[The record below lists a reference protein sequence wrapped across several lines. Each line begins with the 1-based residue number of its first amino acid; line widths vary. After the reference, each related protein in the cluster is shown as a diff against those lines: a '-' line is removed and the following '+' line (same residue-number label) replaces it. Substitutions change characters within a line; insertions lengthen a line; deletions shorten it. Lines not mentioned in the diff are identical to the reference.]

1 MPFIRPKYHPQTFGK
16 IIRFVFW
23 LMKELFP
30 IFSMA
35 FCATKTVI
43 EMNKTS
49 GIIYKILSRCKMSL
63 EINTELKHFLLELP
77 HNEVELSAYNI
88 VTVDNKILLTI
99 FSSVVSNLIIL
110 IQFQLDG
117 LKRAQEDN
125 NN

>member
-1 MPFIRPKYHPQTFGK
+1 
-16 IIRFVFW
+16 
-23 LMKELFP
+23 MKELFP

-117 LKRAQEDN
+117 LKRAQ
-125 NN
+125 